1 MKTLLVLVAI
11 MTFATDPTWELELTT
26 GEVLRGQLI
35 ERNEDVVVFEHA
47 VLGRLTI
54 PADAVQTLRE
64 LPPSGHPE
72 TPSDPPPDPEH
83 MDDAIVVT
91 PPKEVKGSW
100 DSKFSLGL
108 NASAGK
114 TTESSLRLSID
125 SVYTD
130 STKKFTFDSFYLYK
144 QTDNVP
150 TENKFTAGVR
160 GDWPFA
166 GSLWGYFAQGRY
178 DYDAFQSW
186 LHRATA
192 GGGFT
197 YLLVDLDR
205 IDPAAGLDRTDIVT
219 LSAHGGIG
227 LNREFGSLVTDIE
240 YEGILGLDFGWRISK
255 RQRLTIDGTVFP
267 GISNSGEYRFVSR
280 AAWSMRLDRLDGISL
295 TAGYHYEYQSDVD
308 PGIDPNDLQFFISM
322 GIDF

>member
-1 MKTLLVLVAI
+1 MKTLLVLVAA
-11 MTFATDPTWELELTT
+11 MTFAADPTWELELTT
-26 GEVLRGQLI
+26 GEVLRGQLV
-35 ERNEDVVVFEHA
+35 ERNERVIIFEHP

-54 PADAVQTLRE
+54 SADSVRTLRE
-64 LPPSGHPE
+64 LPEPGP
-72 TPSDPPPDPEH
+72 PDVDPPDPGH

-91 PPKEVKGSW
+91 PVKDVKGTW
-100 DSKFSLGL
+100 DSTFSLGL

-114 TTESSLRLSID
+114 TTEGSLRLSLN
-125 SVYTD
+125 SVYQD
-130 STKKFTFDSFYLYK
+130 LTKKFTFDSFYLYK
-144 QTDNVP
+144 QTDGVA
-150 TENKFTAGVR
+150 TENKVTAGIR

-166 GSLWGYFAQGRY
+166 GSLWGYFAQARY

-186 LHRATA
+186 RHRFTA

-219 LSAHGGIG
+219 LSANGGIG
-227 LNREFGSLVTDIE
+227 LNREFGSLVTEIE
-240 YEGILGLDFGWRISK
+240 YEGILGLDFAWRISR
-255 RQRLTIDGTVFP
+255 RQRLTIDGTIFP
-267 GISNSGEYRFVSR
+267 GISNTGEYRFVSR
-280 AAWSMRLDRLDGISL
+280 AAWSMRLDRLDGVSL

-308 PGIDPNDLQFFISM
+308 PGVDPNDLQFFISM